1 MAAILT
7 PSEDSVFDAVWGWV
21 ASLFDVSVTP
31 NIFKGFQ
38 NITSTPL
45 NSYIVIS
52 PGIAVRQDQIRRTY
66 DAVNGLV
73 NEMRHTV
80 YSYQVDCYGP
90 SGPDFANII
99 TIAWRS
105 MWACDY
111 FDGTLANPPAGAP
124 LPVTP
129 LYADEPN
136 QLNVVNGELVYE
148 QRFMTRLF
156 AQIDQ
161 TVSLP
166 QDFFV
171 GPVPIDLKIPADLL
185 PP

>member
-1 MAAILT
+1 MAAATIT
-7 PSEDSVFDAVWGWV
+7 PSEDTVFDAVWGWV

-45 NSYIVIS
+45 GSYIVLS
-52 PGIAVRQDQIRRTY
+52 PGVAVRQDQIRRTY
-66 DAVNGLV
+66 DSTNGLSL
-73 NEMRHTV
+73 NQRNTT
-80 YSYQVDCYGP
+80 YAYQVDCYGP
-90 SGPDFANII
+90 SGPDFANIVAV
-99 TIAWRS
+99 AWRT
-105 MWACDY
+105 MAACDY
-111 FDGTLANPPAGAP
+111 FDGSFNNPPTAT

-136 QLNVVNGELVYE
+136 QLNAVNGELVYE
-148 QRFMTRLF
+148 QRFMCRLF
-156 AQIDQ
+156 LQVNQI
-161 TVSLP
+161 VALP

-171 GPVPIDLKIPADLL
+171 GPVPIDVEIPADLL